1 MQFSI
6 IHTLFDTALEALL
19 WIFFWY
25 VAIWNWMDGIMNT
38 FALCNE
44 TPWKNDILQ
53 AYLFSVF
60 VTLIEIFLNLPFSL
74 YGTFVIEEK
83 YGFNK
88 TTPGT
93 FICDEI
99 KKFVLILVIYAVII
113 PLLLWLIAVSGPAL
127 ILTLASVSVVIV
139 ILVSLLIP
147 TVIVPLFYTYTDLED
162 GELKTAIL
170 KEAEKTDVKV
180 AEIKVIDGSKRSS
193 HSNAFVSG
201 FWNFRKVVLFDTLIA

>member
-201 FWNFRKVVLFDTLIA
+201 FWNFRKVVLFYTLIA